1 MFRKKYIELIGDSLI
16 CCWVVHDHNGELVYL
31 NDNAETFFSIS
42 REELF
47 AVRKEI
53 EKWQLFDHHG
63 QELEIDSFPVSIALK
78 HGSYSKR
85 LIGFKPPNQNEMK
98 WCSVQAEK
106 VMDPETSSSF
116 VIVSFVDE
124 TELVGKNKML
134 RSFVG
139 ELEIR
144 EKRLEELN
152 EQLKSTLWQRENLYS
167 VLAHD
172 LRSPFTTI
180 VGFSEILESSTAS
193 IEPKKASEYA
203 SKIKKSAMDVLK
215 MTDSILEWVTELKNL
230 SEISVT
236 EHDLLSTVKRAC
248 SVLEPYA
255 KSKGVELQF
264 NIEESLFL
272 STDHRMLGT
281 IIRNLVNNAIKF
293 SYEGRPVAIEISKS
307 EQFHKISIVDRGMGM
322 DEESVQRILSKRG
335 EFSSPGTCGEKG
347 SGLGL
352 MLVMEFVQKIKGKLE
367 IESQLGEGSRF
378 IIYLPSLKT

>member
-31 NDNAETFFSIS
+31 NENAETFFSIS

-47 AVRKEI
+47 SVRKEV

-78 HGSYSKR
+78 YGSYSKR
-85 LIGFKPPNQNEMK
+85 LIGFKPPNQEEMK

-106 VMDPETSSSF
+106 VIDPETSASF

-124 TELVGKNKML
+124 TELVDKNKML

-139 ELEIR
+139 ELEDR

-180 VGFSEILESSTAS
+180 VGFSEILESSTS
-193 IEPKKASEYA
+193 SFEPKKASEYA
-203 SKIKKSAMDVLK
+203 SKIKKSALDVLK
-215 MTDSILEWVTELKNL
+215 MTDSILEWVTELKSL

-236 EHDLLSTVKRAC
+236 EHDLLRTAKKAC

-264 NIEESLFL
+264 NVKEGLFL

-281 IIRNLVNNAIKF
+281 IIRNLVSNAIKF
-293 SYEGRPVAIEISKS
+293 SYKGKTVTIEISEI
-307 EQFHKISIVDRGMGM
+307 EQFHKISIVDCGLGM
-322 DEESVQRILSKRG
+322 DAESVRRILSRKG
-335 EFSSPGTCGEKG
+335 ECSSPGTCGEKG

-352 MLVMEFVQKIKGKLE
+352 MLVLEFTHKIKGEFE

-378 IIYLPSLKT
+378 TLLLPSLKN